1 MKIREIIKKIE
12 YISAK
17 VPRELYGREI
27 RSLCHNS
34 RYASPTCLFFC
45 KTGAMTDGHIYA
57 PQAYMNGARL
67 FIAERELDLPEDA
80 AVIIVEN
87 SNEALKRL
95 AVFFYGDP
103 AKDLRLIGITGT
115 KGKTT
120 VALSVYYIGVANGI
134 KMGYIGTNGIYYNGK
149 VLETTNTTPDVLE
162 LQKALRNMV
171 DEGVTVVV
179 IEVSS
184 QALWQERVYGINFEI
199 CAFTNLYEDHIGG
212 VEHPTFEHYMAC
224 KKALFSDY
232 GAKNIIVN
240 ADSDAYEY
248 MIDGIKCNNIIKVSA
263 RGCENCDLFAKNS
276 GKTKSASG
284 LGVSFDCFASATSSI
299 SLNEHGAE
307 VFIPIPGMYS
317 VENGLLTMAIC
328 STLGLEIESV
338 IEEMES
344 LRIPGRFETV
354 ELEGRPESTFVIDYA
369 HNGASLSA
377 VLRSLREYD
386 PKRIIC
392 LFGSVGG
399 RTFKRRAELARAA
412 KDGADVIIITSD
424 NPDTEDPMKVIE
436 DIYSEISNCGKEIY
450 LISNRKVAI
459 EKAYSLA
466 SAGDIVLLAGKG
478 HESYQLVRGERIPF
492 SERKILECVD
502 ALAPI
507 TD

>member
-1 MKIREIIKKIE
+1 MKIKEIIKNIE
-12 YISAK
+12 YKSAK
-17 VPRELYGREI
+17 VPHELYGREI
-27 RSLCHNS
+27 MSLCHNS
-34 RYASPTCLFFC
+34 KYASPTCLFFC
-45 KTGAMTDGHIYA
+45 KTGAVTDGHIYA

-67 FIAERELDLPEDA
+67 FIAERELDIPEDA

-95 AVFFYGDP
+95 AVYFYGDP
-103 AKDLRLIGITGT
+103 AKDLRVIGITGT

-120 VALSVYYIGVANGI
+120 VALSVYYIAAANGI
-134 KMGYIGTNGIYYNGK
+134 KIGYIGTNGIYYNGK
-149 VLETTNTTPDVLE
+149 VFETANTTPDVLE

-171 DEGVTVVV
+171 DDGVTVVV

-184 QALWQERVYGINFEI
+184 QALWQERVYGIKFEI

-232 GAKNIIVN
+232 NAQSIIVN
-240 ADSDAYEY
+240 ADSDAYKY
-248 MIDGIKCNNIIKVSA
+248 MIDGIECDNIIRVSA
-263 RGCENCDLFAKNS
+263 KGCEECDLYARNTS
-276 GKTKSASG
+276 KTKSASQ
-284 LGVSFDCFASATSSI
+284 LGVSFECFSSLDSKI
-299 SLNEHGAE
+299 ALNEHGADI
-307 VFIPIPGMYS
+307 FIPIPGLYS

-328 STLGLEIESV
+328 SVLGLDFESV
-338 IEEMES
+338 ICEMES

-354 ELEGRPESTFVIDYA
+354 ELEGRPNSIFVIDYA

-386 PKRIIC
+386 PERIIC

-399 RTFKRRAELARAA
+399 RTFGRRAELARAA
-412 KDGADVIIITSD
+412 KEGADVIIITSD
-424 NPDTEDPMKVIE
+424 NPDTEHPMKVIE
-436 DIYSEISNCGKEIY
+436 DIYAELADCGKEIY
-450 LISNRKVAI
+450 LISDRKDAI
-459 EKAYSLA
+459 EKAYSIA
-466 SAGDIVLLAGKG
+466 RAGDVVLLAGKG

-492 SERKILECVD
+492 SERKILECID

>member
-1 MKIREIIKKIE
+1 
-12 YISAK
+12 
-17 VPRELYGREI
+17 
-27 RSLCHNS
+27 
-34 RYASPTCLFFC
+34 
-45 KTGAMTDGHIYA
+45 
-57 PQAYMNGARL
+57 
-67 FIAERELDLPEDA
+67 
-80 AVIIVEN
+80 
-87 SNEALKRL
+87 
-95 AVFFYGDP
+95 
-103 AKDLRLIGITGT
+103 
-115 KGKTT
+115 
-120 VALSVYYIGVANGI
+120 
-134 KMGYIGTNGIYYNGK
+134 
-149 VLETTNTTPDVLE
+149 
-162 LQKALRNMV
+162 
-171 DEGVTVVV
+171 
-179 IEVSS
+179 
-184 QALWQERVYGINFEI
+184 
-199 CAFTNLYEDHIGG
+199 
-212 VEHPTFEHYMAC
+212 
-224 KKALFSDY
+224 
-232 GAKNIIVN
+232 
-240 ADSDAYEY
+240 
-248 MIDGIKCNNIIKVSA
+248 
-263 RGCENCDLFAKNS
+263 
-276 GKTKSASG
+276 
-284 LGVSFDCFASATSSI
+284 
-299 SLNEHGAE
+299 
-307 VFIPIPGMYS
+307 MYS

-338 IEEMES
+338 IEEMGS

-399 RTFKRRAELARAA
+399 RTFNRRAELARAA
-412 KDGADVIIITSD
+412 KDGADIIIITSD

-478 HESYQLVRGERIPF
+478 HERYQLVRGERIPF